1 MSRSSVEQI
10 LADDTVGNVCV
21 PPQKSSQFCLTE
33 CSKIALCSY
42 AIGAVGLC
50 WVMILSVI

>member
-1 MSRSSVEQI
+1 MSRSDVEQI

-21 PPQKSSQFCLTE
+21 PPKKSSQFCLTE